1 MHWLKPALVAEI
13 EFAGWTGSGMIR
25 QAAFKG
31 LREDKPAT
39 EVAAETPAPLETV
52 EVPKPVTKRPSVRKP
67 AANDVVMG
75 VPLSRP
81 DKVLW
86 PDDGEGAI
94 TKLELAEYYAEVGAW
109 MMRHLKAVPAPLS
122 APLTA

>member
-1 MHWLKPALVAEI
+1 
-13 EFAGWTGSGMIR
+13 
-25 QAAFKG
+25 
-31 LREDKPAT
+31 
-39 EVAAETPAPLETV
+39 
-52 EVPKPVTKRPSVRKP
+52 
-67 AANDVVMG
+67 MG

-109 MMRHLKAVPAPLS
+109 MMHANGFPANFHLPEG
-122 APLTA
+122 